1 MSDSATPAANLTTPG
16 VTRVSLASLDVPF
29 GRLVL
34 FFVKAG
40 LAAIPAI
47 LIIMLTVGVVG
58 AILRGVLRAGYWGM
72 HGGWYY

>member
-1 MSDSATPAANLTTPG
+1 MTDANLTTPTPAL
-16 VTRVSLASLDVPF
+16 TRVSLASLDVSF

-58 AILRGVLRAGYWGM
+58 AILRGIFRVGFWGM

>member
-1 MSDSATPAANLTTPG
+1 MTDANPSSTGNPAL
-16 VTRVSLASLDVPF
+16 TRVSLASLDVPF
-29 GRLVL
+29 LRLVL

-47 LIIMLTVGVVG
+47 LIIMLGVGMFATLLKGIFRVG
-58 AILRGVLRAGYWGM
+58 FWGM

>member
-1 MSDSATPAANLTTPG
+1 MSMSDTGLSRPD

-47 LIIMLTVGVVG
+47 LIIMLTVGLIG
-58 AILRGVLRAGYWGM
+58 TLLRGLFRLGFWGM
-72 HGGWYY
+72 HGGYGLY